1 MLKTML
7 FVYRMAG
14 SKKMTFKVISSYL
27 IFLTCTDAY
36 MKCSQFV
43 CLFITMPRVTTECPQ
58 ENRDAHLIKNKSL
71 YLL

>member
-36 MKCSQFV
+36 MKMFSVCMFV
-43 CLFITMPRVTTECPQ
+43 YYYAPSHNGMSTRKP
-58 ENRDAHLIKNKSL
+58 
-71 YLL
+71 